1 MCKIK
6 LVETVYQNAK
16 PVACQVVNN
25 YTHQAW
31 WREIKQLQTLQER
44 GTLEYEDVLDLDKLA
59 CERKVWL

>member
-1 MCKIK
+1 MKIK
-6 LVETVYQNAK
+6 LVETVYQNNT

-31 WREIKQLQTLQER
+31 WREIKLLQAQQER
-44 GTLEYEDVLDLDKLA
+44 GILDYEDVLDLDKGE